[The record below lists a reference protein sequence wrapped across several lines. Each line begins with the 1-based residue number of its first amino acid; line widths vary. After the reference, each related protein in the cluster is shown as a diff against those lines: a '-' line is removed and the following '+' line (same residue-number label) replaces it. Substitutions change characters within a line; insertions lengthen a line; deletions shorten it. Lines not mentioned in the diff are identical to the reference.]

1 LAEIGSTFPFAAQ
14 VEPIRGMVCPN
25 LGRYR
30 GFTMSIVATC
40 EVMPRLEI
48 DALLIDACRSGD
60 HGAQRRLFLASK
72 DFVYTTA
79 RCFFPDDESTA
90 RDVTQDVFVKL
101 LARITQFR
109 GDSGFRTWLYR
120 MVIHVC
126 IDETRRRRRW
136 TSVDEYDSEANLT
149 LNSTKPP
156 SDSGEQAELSRLVQA
171 AVGKL
176 TPKLKAVMVLKYFE
190 GLSYDEI
197 AEALGTSPGTVA
209 SRMNRGHRELA
220 RRLMHL
226 KDEFL
231 IGDR

>member
-1 LAEIGSTFPFAAQ
+1 MA
-14 VEPIRGMVCPN
+14 CKPN
-25 LGRYR
+25 PGRFR
-30 GFTMSIVATC
+30 GFIMSLVATC

-48 DALLIDACRSGD
+48 DASLIEACRSGD
-60 HGAQRRLFLASK
+60 RGAQRRLFLAGK

-90 RDVTQDVFVKL
+90 LDVTQDVFVKL
-101 LARITQFR
+101 FARINQFR
-109 GDSGFRTWLYR
+109 GDSGFHTWLYR

-136 TSVDEYDSEANLT
+136 SSIEEYDSEAILMRD
-149 LNSTKPP
+149 SAESP
-156 SDSGEQAELSRLVQA
+156 SDSGDQAELSRLVQA

-197 AEALGTSPGTVA
+197 AGALGTSRGTVA

-226 KDEFL
+226 KHEFS
-231 IGDR
+231 IGDG